1 MNIVTSFQMLSNI
14 CGLHLKSAN
23 FFVYFQLMG
32 VPPAEGD
39 LSGQTSTLTNL
50 IFFGV
55 DQVQISRETGRSKPK
70 TDTTGGGQ
78 GGGRGRCNLRRGEGC
93 PSGGSGI
100 GALRRRPPG
109 GHASYSLLQPQ
120 RQCGRRKRAPQQR
133 AWHGLLSQSQQ
144 GLGLRPRARPH
155 CGSAGLAPT
164 KNTFEAAA
172 PGSSPGDRGD
182 LETGTF
188 CNLDC
193 LFISGSIL
201 KPLKHNDFRP
211 SDE

>member
-1 MNIVTSFQMLSNI
+1 MNIVTSFQMLSSNI

-32 VPPAEGD
+32 VPPVEGD

-50 IFFGV
+50 ILFGV

-120 RQCGRRKRAPQQR
+120 RQWGRRKRAPQQR

-155 CGSAGLAPT
+155 CGSAGLAPK
-164 KNTFEAAA
+164 KNTLEATA

-182 LETGTF
+182 LETGM
-188 CNLDC
+188 LSDRDC
-193 LFISGSIL
+193 LFILGPIL
-201 KPLKHNDFRP
+201 K
-211 SDE
+211 

>member
-1 MNIVTSFQMLSNI
+1 
-14 CGLHLKSAN
+14 
-23 FFVYFQLMG
+23 MG
-32 VPPAEGD
+32 VPPVEGD

-50 IFFGV
+50 ILFGV

-120 RQCGRRKRAPQQR
+120 RQCRRRKRAPQQR

-155 CGSAGLAPT
+155 CGSAGLAPK
-164 KNTFEAAA
+164 KNTFEATA

-182 LETGTF
+182 LETGTL
-188 CNLDC
+188 CDLDC
-193 LFISGSIL
+193 LFIWGPIL
-201 KPLKHNDFRP
+201 TPLKGNDFW
-211 SDE
+211 SFDE